1 MISAICAE
9 IRLRAHELPQEALQS
24 VYFGGG
30 TPSLLTADEL
40 EQIMGTVHS
49 VFQIDEGAELT
60 LEANP
65 DDISPES
72 LNTWQK
78 YGVNRLSIGL
88 QSFRDEDLRWM
99 NRAHNRSEALQAV
112 ELAKKAGFERLSVDL
127 IYGLPGLSNEEWKE
141 HMLRVIEMDVD
152 HISAYCLTVEKKTVL
167 SKWVDEGKI
176 VAASED
182 QQSEQFMLLL
192 EFLAANGFEQYEI
205 SNFARNGRYA
215 VHNTAYWQG
224 KPYLGIGPSAH
235 SFDGKKRRWNVSNNT
250 VYMKI
255 SGQETGWFEEE
266 ELTSR
271 DRWNELLLTGLRTK
285 FGVKL
290 TDLSAIEPIRKVFT
304 EKLNQFIESELL
316 FVKHETLIL
325 TPKGRLQADHIAS
338 ELFI

>member
-9 IRLRAHELPQEALQS
+9 IRLRAHELPEEALQS

-49 VFQIDEGAELT
+49 VFHIHEAAELT

-78 YGVNRLSIGL
+78 HGVNRLSIGL

-141 HMLRVIEMDVD
+141 HMQRVIEMDVD

-224 KPYLGIGPSAH
+224 KPYLGVGPSAH

-304 EKLNQFIESELL
+304 EKLNLFVESKLL
-316 FVKHETLIL
+316 FVEEETLIL
-325 TPKGRLQADHIAS
+325 TPKGRLQADYIAS

>member
-1 MISAICAE
+1 
-9 IRLRAHELPQEALQS
+9 
-24 VYFGGG
+24 
-30 TPSLLTADEL
+30 
-40 EQIMGTVHS
+40 
-49 VFQIDEGAELT
+49 
-60 LEANP
+60 
-65 DDISPES
+65 
-72 LNTWQK
+72 
-78 YGVNRLSIGL
+78 
-88 QSFRDEDLRWM
+88 M

-141 HMLRVIEMDVD
+141 HMQRVIEMDVD

-224 KPYLGIGPSAH
+224 KPYIGVGPSAH
-235 SFDGKKRRWNVSNNT
+235 SFDGKKRRWNLSNNT

-255 SGQETGWFEEE
+255 SGQGTSWFEEE

-325 TPKGRLQADHIAS
+325 TPKGRLQADYIAS